1 MSDVIIVTGGSRGI
15 GAATARMAGARGY
28 KVCVNYLR
36 NDASAE
42 AVVKDIVD
50 AGGEACAVHAD
61 TSSEV
66 DVVRLFR
73 EAEQELGKPTVLVN
87 NAGIVAPTERV
98 ENYTAE
104 RITQIM
110 AVNVIGAML
119 CAREAVRHMSK
130 KHDGDGGVIINL
142 SSVAARLGSANTFVD
157 YAASKAAID
166 TFTVGLS
173 QEVADEGIR
182 VNAVRP
188 GVIETE
194 IHASSGEPDRPKKLA
209 PTIPMKRPG
218 SADEVAEAILWL
230 ASPAASYVTGAI
242 LDVSGGR

>member
-1 MSDVIIVTGGSRGI
+1 MSDVMIVTGGSRGI
-15 GAATARMAGARGY
+15 GAATARLAGARGY

-36 NDASAE
+36 DDASAE

-73 EAEQELGKPTVLVN
+73 ETEQELGKPTVLVN
-87 NAGIVAPTERV
+87 NAGIVAPSERV
-98 ENYTAE
+98 ENYTME
-104 RITQIM
+104 RMTQIM

-130 KHDGDGGVIINL
+130 AHDGAGGAIVNL
-142 SSVAARLGSANTFVD
+142 SSVAARLGSPNTYVD

-166 TFTVGLS
+166 TFTIGLA
-173 QEVADEGIR
+173 QEVAEDGIR

-194 IHASSGEPDRPKKLA
+194 IHASGGDPDRPKKLA
-209 PTIPMKRPG
+209 PTIPLKRPG
-218 SADEVAEAILWL
+218 TADEVAEAIIWL